1 MGPSLRML
9 LVNLPLVPVNYALEL
24 GLLFIGWIRW
34 RQFRRDGRKLTRP
47 ELACAILAGTAVLIC
62 TFLRSSVIG
71 CNDLGWRG
79 FLPAEFVLLL
89 WSVDILSAWHR
100 PRFLSE
106 NQKSILALCLFVG
119 AAGTLYDLAIVRLH
133 PILAD
138 AGRIPPLDWMA
149 PDRQIGKRTY
159 ASVPLTNGRT
169 GSHRNPR
176 RSSSIRRSSSRM
188 PSRCTISERRNIAGD
203 MTCLSIFGGDP
214 RQCPAVISRL
224 QQIYPEDS
232 RQAPATLN
240 DACAAAAAD
249 LLVAKDTDRVWTNRA
264 SWVWT
269 ETPAFANAY
278 VRLFPCRAAGDRIA
292 SSAAWNMRIRQTTN
306 DDDLPHQIKPR

>member
-1 MGPSLRML
+1 MGAPGTPES
-9 LVNLPLVPVNYALEL
+9 AT
-24 GLLFIGWIRW
+24 F
-34 RQFRRDGRKLTRP
+34 QFNPK
-47 ELACAILAGTAVLIC
+47 VV
-62 TFLRSSVIG
+62 F
-71 CNDLGWRG
+71 
-79 FLPAEFVLLL
+79 
-89 WSVDILSAWHR
+89 
-100 PRFLSE
+100 
-106 NQKSILALCLFVG
+106 Q
-119 AAGTLYDLAIVRLH
+119 
-133 PILAD
+133 D
-138 AGRIPPLDWMA
+138 AFSM
-149 PDRQIGKRTY
+149 Y
-159 ASVPLTNGRT
+159 Y
-169 GSHRNPR
+169 
-176 RSSSIRRSSSRM
+176 
-188 PSRCTISERRNIAGD
+188 SERRNIAGD

-292 SSAAWNMRIRQTTN
+292 SSARVEHPIRQTTN